1 MKTKV
6 KRWLNS
12 SRRNFVYVIFIIV
25 LLLIGN
31 QFGFAQG
38 FVNLDFEDAVII
50 HDPSSGYPNA
60 VYASDAIPGWTTTGG
75 FLGSNDILYNTPSAG
90 STSVSI
96 LATNGHP
103 SALDGNF
110 SVGLYGGGTASSASI
125 SQTGLVPVSAKSILF
140 VAQGGG
146 APGAVILLVSLGGQ
160 NIPFYALS
168 TVAPYTSVYG
178 GNIPPTFAGQIE
190 QLTFSA
196 LEGENFWNID
206 DVQFSSSS
214 VPEPSEFALAALGAL
229 LLGFRRRR
237 NFFTRR

>member
-1 MKTKV
+1 MHLMPFQDGQLPAAFLDQT
-6 KRWLNS
+6 
-12 SRRNFVYVIFIIV
+12 IFYTILPPPVPPVFLFLLRMDTPV
-25 LLLIGN
+25 LLTGILVLDYTVEEPPDIGAA
-31 QFGFAQG
+31 G
-38 FVNLDFEDAVII
+38 
-50 HDPSSGYPNA
+50 
-60 VYASDAIPGWTTTGG
+60 AS
-75 FLGSNDILYNTPSAG
+75 
-90 STSVSI
+90 
-96 LATNGHP
+96 
-103 SALDGNF
+103 
-110 SVGLYGGGTASSASI
+110 SI